1 MHWLRSQLPWIP
13 RPAWIVA
20 SMVGLVP
27 LIGLIGFA
35 VIAWQAPGG
44 GPATSLGWIVVPFVI
59 LAPLAF
65 LYVLLIGYVYGD
77 ARRRG
82 MRQVLW
88 TLLAIFV
95 PNGIGIL
102 IYFLLRQPPQV
113 SCPRCQAQLQPGL
126 SFCPNCGSPM
136 GPACPQCH
144 RLTEAGWSHC
154 GHCGAP
160 LPASSLPV
168 PGL

>member
-1 MHWLRSQLPWIP
+1 MQWLRSQLHWIP

-20 SMVGLVP
+20 GGTALVP
-27 LIGLIGFA
+27 LIVFA
-35 VIAWQAPGG
+35 VIVWQTPVSGST
-44 GPATSLGWIVVPFVI
+44 TSPGWIAVPFV
-59 LAPLAF
+59 LLVPLVF
-65 LYVLLIGYVYGD
+65 LYVLLIGYIYGD

-95 PNGIGIL
+95 PNCIGIL
-102 IYFLLRQPPQV
+102 IYFLLRQPLLV
-113 SCPRCQAQLQPGL
+113 SCARCHTQLQPSL
-126 SFCPNCGSPM
+126 SFCPNCGSPA

-144 RLTEAGWSHC
+144 RLTEAGWTHC

-160 LPASSLPV
+160 LAASSIPV